1 MELKAQ
7 RNSNIELL
15 RIIAMLMIVAH
26 HYALYGLSAEYL
38 VDGPNRWLT
47 SLLFSY
53 GKTGV
58 NIFILITGYYMVNM
72 NFSIKRPL
80 KIMGQV
86 WFYSLLML
94 LVCLRIP
101 AVSEQIGRNQMLA
114 ALFPISSNEY
124 WFATQYVLLLAVS
137 PFLNRFAH
145 SVGEKQLTLC
155 VIVLVIFNSVIPCM
169 FAALSGNMDTVPFY
183 SQPVWFAAL
192 YLMAARVRLYS
203 PDSAER
209 GGRRRHALCAIVW
222 GISIPAWAWGRQ
234 ILFAVTERERFHG
247 FLSLSQMDWSIFGI
261 MFALELFQCV
271 RLMKPQCRRWINLLA
286 SFSFGVYLLHSHPL
300 FFAVKA
306 AVFGKPE
313 PVSAAALILQA
324 SAVVFGC
331 YFTGSVIDLVRQK
344 TVGRL
349 WDRAVDKLS
358 PGLERWGC
366 LTLQKTTAWIDRSN
380 L

>member
-1 MELKAQ
+1 MELKAR

-15 RIIAMLMIVAH
+15 RIIAMAMIIAH
-26 HYALYGLSAEYL
+26 HYVLCGLSAGYL
-38 VDGPNRWLT
+38 MDGPNRWLA

-72 NFSIKRPL
+72 SFSVKRPL

-94 LVCLRIP
+94 LVCLLVP
-101 AVSEQIGRNQMLA
+101 AVSEQMGRNQILT
-114 ALFPISSNEY
+114 ALFPICSNEY
-124 WFATQYVLLLAVS
+124 WFATQYILLLAVS

-145 SVGEKQLTLC
+145 RVEEKQLTLC
-155 VIVLVIFNSVIPCM
+155 VIVLVIFNSVIPCV

-192 YLMAARVRLYS
+192 YLMAARIRLHS
-203 PDSAER
+203 PDCAAREER
-209 GGRRRHALCAIVW
+209 RNYVLAAVVW
-222 GISIPAWAWGRQ
+222 GVSIPAWAWLRQ
-234 ILFAVTERERFHG
+234 LLFAVTERERFHG

-271 RLMKPQCRRWINLLA
+271 RLMEPQCRRWINLLA
-286 SFSFGVYLLHSHPL
+286 SFSFGVYLFHSHP
-300 FFAVKA
+300 FFFTVKA
-306 AVFGKPE
+306 AVFGQPE
-313 PVSAAALILQA
+313 PASAAELMLQA
-324 SAVVFGC
+324 AAVVFGC
-331 YFTGSVIDLVRQK
+331 YLAGSIIDLARQK

-349 WDRAVDKLS
+349 WDRAVGKLS
-358 PGLERWGC
+358 PSLERWGC
-366 LTLQKTTAWIDRSN
+366 SALQKIADRIDRSA
-380 L
+380 

>member
-1 MELKAQ
+1 MELKAR

-15 RIIAMLMIVAH
+15 RIIAMAMIIAH
-26 HYALYGLSAEYL
+26 HCALYGLSAEYL

-72 NFSIKRPL
+72 SFSIKRPL

-101 AVSEQIGRNQMLA
+101 AVSEQIGRNQILT
-114 ALFPISSNEY
+114 ALFPICSNEY
-124 WFATQYVLLLAVS
+124 WFATQYVLLLAIS
-137 PFLNRFAH
+137 PFLNRFVH

-155 VIVLVIFNSVIPCM
+155 VIILVIFNSAIPCV

-192 YLMAARVRLYS
+192 YLMAARIRLHS
-203 PDSAER
+203 PGCAAREE
-209 GGRRRHALCAIVW
+209 RRRHALCAIVW
-222 GISIPAWAWGRQ
+222 GISIPAWAWLRQ
-234 ILFAVTERERFHG
+234 LLFAVTERERFHG
-247 FLSLSQMDWSIFGI
+247 FLSLSQMDWSIFGV
-261 MFALELFQCV
+261 MFALELFQCA

-286 SFSFGVYLLHSHPL
+286 SFSFGVYLFHAHPF

-306 AVFGKPE
+306 AVFGQTE
-313 PVSAAALILQA
+313 PASAAALILQA
-324 SAVVFGC
+324 AAVVFGC
-331 YFTGSVIDLVRQK
+331 YLAGSIIDLARQK

-349 WDRAVDKLS
+349 WDSAVNKFS
-358 PGLERWGC
+358 PRLEQWGSS
-366 LTLQKTTAWIDRSN
+366 TLQKLAAWIDRSA
-380 L
+380 

>member
-1 MELKAQ
+1 MELKAR

-15 RIIAMLMIVAH
+15 RIIAMAMIIAH
-26 HYALYGLSAEYL
+26 HYVLCGLSAGYL
-38 VDGPNRWLT
+38 MDGPNRWLA

-72 NFSIKRPL
+72 SFSVKRPL

-94 LVCLRIP
+94 LVCLLVP
-101 AVSEQIGRNQMLA
+101 AVSEQMGRNQILT
-114 ALFPISSNEY
+114 ALFPICSNEY
-124 WFATQYVLLLAVS
+124 WFATQYILLLAVS

-145 SVGEKQLTLC
+145 RVEEKQLTLC
-155 VIVLVIFNSVIPCM
+155 VIVLVIFNSVIPCV

-192 YLMAARVRLYS
+192 YLMAARIRLHS
-203 PDSAER
+203 PDCAAREER
-209 GGRRRHALCAIVW
+209 RNYVLAAVVW
-222 GISIPAWAWGRQ
+222 GVSIPAWAWLRQ

-271 RLMKPQCRRWINLLA
+271 RLMEPQCRRWINLLA
-286 SFSFGVYLLHSHPL
+286 SFSFGVYLFHAHPF

-306 AVFGKPE
+306 AVFGQTE
-313 PVSAAALILQA
+313 PASAAALILQA
-324 SAVVFGC
+324 AAVVFGC
-331 YFTGSVIDLVRQK
+331 YLAGSIIDLARQK

-349 WDRAVDKLS
+349 WDSAVNKFS
-358 PGLERWGC
+358 PRLEQWGSS
-366 LTLQKTTAWIDRSN
+366 TLQKLADRIDRSA
-380 L
+380 